1 MLKNKFSKISTF
13 IPVYFRAMKDK
24 NTPILA
30 KFLGFFAIAYAVMP
44 ADIIAD
50 AIPFLGILDD
60 AIVLPFIIYVTSKM
74 IPDSVMNK
82 EKKEYLEE
90 SK

>member
-13 IPVYFRAMKDK
+13 IPVYFRAMRDK
-24 NTPILA
+24 NTPKFA
-30 KFLGFFAIAYAVMP
+30 KFLGLFAIAYAIMP

-60 AIVLPFIIYVTSKM
+60 AIVLPFLIYVTSKM
-74 IPDSVMNK
+74 IPDNIMKK
-82 EKKEYLEE
+82 EKEEYIEE
-90 SK
+90 KN